1 MAPRPQPPLGEFEV
15 VVLLAVLHL
24 TERRDP
30 AYGSP
35 IRSEIEQRGGR
46 RVARGAV
53 YVTLDR
59 LAEKGLLE
67 SRLTAGT
74 AERGLRP
81 RRLFKV
87 TPAGLRALRQ
97 AVGLLA
103 RMQRGLEPVLG
114 EG

>member
-24 TERRDP
+24 TERRDL
-30 AYGSP
+30 AYGSS
-35 IRSEIEQRGGR
+35 IRAEIEQRGGR

-59 LAEKGLLE
+59 LGDKRLLD
-67 SRLTAGT
+67 SRLAAGT

-97 AVGLLA
+97 AVGLVA
-103 RMQRGLEPVLG
+103 RMRRGLEPVLG